1 MLVIL
6 DTVMLDI
13 MSYSLFS
20 AGFCHS
26 AFKIVRLVLHA
37 DKLLVDYCYLS
48 RLVLKLCFRGVVRS
62 SLADTLELVQPY
74 SRLTF
79 LGSLY
84 E

>member
-26 AFKIVRLVLHA
+26 AFKIVRLVLQA
-37 DKLLVDYCYLS
+37 DNCYLS